1 MASFLFRN
9 TRPEIEQLIEA
20 VSVYNIAAE
29 LAENKNHVHG
39 PGSFLPELLDQMYQI
54 DETTFEK
61 YVHKVEV

>member
-29 LAENKNHVHG
+29 LAENKTM
-39 PGSFLPELLDQMYQI
+39 SMALIILPELLDQMYQI